1 MTTKKELLKHIRG
14 KCLDCCCYQPAEVKL
29 CTSLGC
35 ALWPFSAVER
45 PTSPRSGASKN
56 LSRIGTV
63 FGDLRTGDV
72 RNES

>member
-45 PTSPRSGASKN
+45 PTSRSKRCLEKPLPYRDGF
-56 LSRIGTV
+56 R
-63 FGDLRTGDV
+63 
-72 RNES
+72 